1 MRREASFPRSL
12 RVALLA
18 AGVASAFPAAAQDA
32 PGDPRAGR
40 RLAGG
45 NCAACHGN
53 DGIAV
58 LPEAPSLAGQSAPY
72 VAAQL
77 RQYRS
82 GERKNEQMT
91 LVAAELTDPQIAD
104 LAAWYASIQVEA
116 TILGR

>member
-1 MRREASFPRSL
+1 MTRGAAA
-12 RVALLA
+12 ALLLGA
-18 AGVASAFPAAAQDA
+18 ALAAPAAAQDA
-32 PGDPRAGR
+32 SGDARAGR

-58 LPEAPSLAGQSAPY
+58 LPEAPNLAGQNAGY

-82 GERKNEQMT
+82 GERRNEQMT
-91 LVAAELTDPQIAD
+91 LVAAELSDAQISD
-104 LAAWYASIQVEA
+104 LAAWYASIRVEA
-116 TILGR
+116 TVPGR